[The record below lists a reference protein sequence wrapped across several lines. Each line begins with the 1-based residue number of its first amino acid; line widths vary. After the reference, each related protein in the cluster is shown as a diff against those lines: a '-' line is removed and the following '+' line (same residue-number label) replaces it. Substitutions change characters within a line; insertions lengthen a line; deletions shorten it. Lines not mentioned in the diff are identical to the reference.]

1 MIENLIKWIEINDEL
16 KIILINN
23 WKILF
28 SKLILK
34 NDEKLFE
41 IYSKIFK
48 KKIKEEKEEVNILNF
63 IEYSITNSFSHFLIT
78 LFFYF
83 SDKNKKLKIKK
94 ICKNI
99 LLIFYK
105 N

>member
-1 MIENLIKWIEINDEL
+1 MKE
-16 KIILINN
+16 
-23 WKILF
+23 
-28 SKLILK
+28 
-34 NDEKLFE
+34 
-41 IYSKIFK
+41 
-48 KKIKEEKEEVNILNF
+48 EEKELNILNF